1 MDERESTEGH
11 TPLHFAALY
20 GNKSIIRALID
31 KGQNIEDTDNNG
43 RTALFLAIRQCTE
56 AENDSRIEVIKY
68 LIDALKADI
77 TRRDNNSNT
86 VLFPA
91 ANNCSRKV
99 VKLIIGQYVENFGRN
114 KLKSFISHKNKAGI
128 DALDIALNSGNKE
141 AIEVLRSY
149 GADIENKIN
158 GESRLLRAV
167 KEGDIKKTEL
177 LLKQGANVNTKD
189 EKGLTP
195 LDLAM
200 QKSNQSMTQFLKE
213 NGAKTSLEIKVQLA
227 VLTTLTVM
235 TLSLAL
241 VVYSVMKGIRE
252 ISAKKTC
259 GILDEVEGKRV
270 RSSITQKV

>member
-1 MDERESTEGH
+1 MD
-11 TPLHFAALY
+11 
-20 GNKSIIRALID
+20 K
-31 KGQNIEDTDNNG
+31 IEDTGNNG
-43 RTALFLAIRQCTE
+43 RASLFLATRQCTE

-68 LIDALKADI
+68 LIGELKANI
-77 TRRDNNSNT
+77 TRRDNNNNT

-91 ANNCSRKV
+91 ANNCPWKV
-99 VKLIIGQYVENFGRN
+99 VKLIIEQYVENFGSN
-114 KLKSFISHKNKAGI
+114 KLKSFIDYKNKAGI
-128 DALDIALNSGNKE
+128 DALDIALNSGNEK

-158 GESRLLRAV
+158 GESCLLRAV

-189 EKGLTP
+189 EKGLTS

-235 TLSLAL
+235 TLGSAL
-241 VVYSVMKGIRE
+241 VVCSIMKGIRE
-252 ISAKKTC
+252 IAAKKPC
-259 GILDEVEGKRV
+259 GILNEVEGEMV